1 MAPKKRSKNGKN
13 SLEVDKQLHVKE
25 SSEPEREVD
34 VQKSEHESEGSAQP
48 IEPQGAQPSEKIVTA
63 GTETTKRNSRAK
75 RGVCAMHK
83 VVVKKAQGKNFKFR
97 ALRTFNSQTG
107 RGNRTPKVQN
117 LAGSP
122 KQPASHECGYV
133 VMRDIILDEDMYSF
147 STKWLLKTR
156 TSYKIEELEEVRHKT
171 LKHIE
176 KLM

>member
-1 MAPKKRSKNGKN
+1 M
-13 SLEVDKQLHVKE
+13 HC
-25 SSEPEREVD
+25 
-34 VQKSEHESEGSAQP
+34 SAQWL
-48 IEPQGAQPSEKIVTA
+48 IGEHNRLFANWFEKTVSVEMMEGKPSFSVLTYEALEDALK
-63 GTETTKRNSRAK
+63 
-75 RGVCAMHK
+75 
-83 VVVKKAQGKNFKFR
+83 R

-122 KQPASHECGYV
+122 KQPSSHECGYV
-133 VMRDIILDEDMYSF
+133 VMRYMRDIILDEDMYLF

-156 TSYKIEELEEVRHKT
+156 TSYKIEELAEVRHKT